1 MCVCKYLDRYSEDG
15 AAENTLTQI
24 ILTYIINYG
33 SYTYKY
39 SLKLRGNQYINYNTS
54 NK

>member
-24 ILTYIINYG
+24 ILNIYYKLWELYIFLFIEAEG
-33 SYTYKY
+33 KSIYK
-39 SLKLRGNQYINYNTS
+39 L
-54 NK
+54 